1 MIVIRVNRHQG
12 FEFTREKDKKNNN
25 VYLFQQVTKLFFI
38 IYYAERILV
47 SRNNLCPIQLLE
59 YLAIEYVSSNL
70 RRV

>member
-12 FEFTREKDKKNNN
+12 VEFTREKDKKKTT
-25 VYLFQQVTKLFFI
+25 FQQVTKLFFI

-70 RRV
+70 RRA